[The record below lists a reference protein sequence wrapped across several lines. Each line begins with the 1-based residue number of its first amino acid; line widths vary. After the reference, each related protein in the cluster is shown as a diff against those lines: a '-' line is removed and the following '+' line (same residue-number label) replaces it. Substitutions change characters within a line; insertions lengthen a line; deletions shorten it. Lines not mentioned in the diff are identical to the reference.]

1 MICCNDIY
9 VVLFYIGIFDFFIYL
24 LGIVW
29 IIVNVEILKLVK

>member
-1 MICCNDIY
+1 MICCNYIY